1 MITIRDIR
9 TIVTAPRGTELV
21 VVKVETSEPGLYG
34 VGCATFTQRWSAVV
48 TAVNDFLK
56 PLLVGKAVN
65 QINDLWQYMMS
76 FSYWRNGPV
85 LNNAIAGVDEA
96 LWDIKGK
103 LAGMPVY
110 ELLGG
115 KCREGVAAY
124 RHADGRNF
132 EEVEQ
137 CIQNYLD
144 QGYRYIRV
152 HCNTYGGNMG
162 IMNNTNG
169 LQSSSANAYTMHKTE
184 NAPEGAYYDPAQ
196 YMRNT
201 VELIDHMRGKFGYQ
215 VEFMHDVHERLTGIQ
230 ALQLAKDLEPY
241 KLFFLEDALQPEQGE
256 WFEYIR
262 KQTAVPLAMGELFV
276 NPMEYKRLIEK
287 RYIDY
292 IRCHISMIGGLTP
305 AIKLAHFADVYG
317 VRTAWHG
324 PFDLSAIGAAAQI
337 HLDLVS
343 PNFGVQEFSGFTPEE
358 REVFPGAPEA
368 RNGYVYLNDKPGLGV
383 DIDEEAAKKYPPT
396 FRDNFWLKCRLPDG
410 TCVRA

>member
-85 LNNAIAGVDEA
+85 LNNAISGVDEA

-103 LAGMPVY
+103 MAGMPVY

-137 CIQNYLD
+137 CIQDYLD

-162 IMNNTNG
+162 ILNNTSG

-215 VEFMHDVHERLTGIQ
+215 VEFMHDIHERLTGVQ

-241 KLFFLEDALQPEQGE
+241 KLFILEDALQPEQGE
-256 WFEYIR
+256 WFESLQ
-262 KQTAVPLAMGELFV
+262 KSM
-276 NPMEYKRLIEK
+276 KRLTGQSK
-287 RYIDY
+287 KN
-292 IRCHISMIGGLTP
+292 CGSST
-305 AIKLAHFADVYG
+305 
-317 VRTAWHG
+317 
-324 PFDLSAIGAAAQI
+324 
-337 HLDLVS
+337 
-343 PNFGVQEFSGFTPEE
+343 FSITTFLRE
-358 REVFPGAPEA
+358 REPSSPALV
-368 RNGYVYLNDKPGLGV
+368 VQS
-383 DIDEEAAKKYPPT
+383 
-396 FRDNFWLKCRLPDG
+396 WCRS
-410 TCVRA
+410 

>member
-96 LWDIKGK
+96 LWDITGK
-103 LAGMPVY
+103 MAGRPVY

-169 LQSSSANAYTMHKTE
+169 LQSS
-184 NAPEGAYYDPAQ
+184 
-196 YMRNT
+196 
-201 VELIDHMRGKFGYQ
+201 
-215 VEFMHDVHERLTGIQ
+215 TGQ
-230 ALQLAKDLEPY
+230 S
-241 KLFFLEDALQPEQGE
+241 
-256 WFEYIR
+256 
-262 KQTAVPLAMGELFV
+262 VP
-276 NPMEYKRLIEK
+276 
-287 RYIDY
+287 
-292 IRCHISMIGGLTP
+292 
-305 AIKLAHFADVYG
+305 
-317 VRTAWHG
+317 
-324 PFDLSAIGAAAQI
+324 
-337 HLDLVS
+337 
-343 PNFGVQEFSGFTPEE
+343 
-358 REVFPGAPEA
+358 
-368 RNGYVYLNDKPGLGV
+368 
-383 DIDEEAAKKYPPT
+383 
-396 FRDNFWLKCRLPDG
+396 
-410 TCVRA
+410 